1 MAYNDAVPRFVDDY
15 LSYLLSAASERVS
28 REFHRQLRPY
38 GLSVHKWRVLAT
50 LSDGDALSVGD
61 LASIVLM
68 QQPTLTK
75 LVARMAKE
83 GLLSLRTDPADRRRT
98 LVRIAAPG
106 QRKVAPLLA
115 RAKTH
120 ERACLASYSAAEV
133 AKVKRILK
141 DLLRRSETR

>member
-1 MAYNDAVPRFVDDY
+1 MPRFVDNY

-28 REFHRQLRPY
+28 REFHGQLRPY
-38 GLSVHKWRVLAT
+38 GLSVHNWRILAT
-50 LSDGDALSVGD
+50 LSDGDVLSVGD
-61 LASIVLM
+61 LARIVLM

-75 LVARMAKE
+75 LVARMAKG
-83 GLLSLRTDPADRRRT
+83 GLLSLSNDPADRRRT
-98 LVRIAAPG
+98 LVRIADTG
-106 QRKVAPLLA
+106 RQKVKPLLA
-115 RAKTH
+115 RAKAH

>member
-1 MAYNDAVPRFVDDY
+1 MPRFVDDY

-50 LSDGDALSVGD
+50 LSDGDALSIGA
-61 LASIVLM
+61 LARIVLM

-75 LVARMAKE
+75 LVARMAKD
-83 GLLSLRTDPADRRRT
+83 GLVNVGTDPDDRRRT
-98 LVRIAAPG
+98 LVRIAEPG
-106 QRKVAPLLA
+106 RTMVAPLVV
-115 RAKTH
+115 RAKAH

-133 AKVKRILK
+133 AKVKRLLK
-141 DLLRRSETR
+141 DLLRRSETK

>member
-1 MAYNDAVPRFVDDY
+1 MAYNGAVPNFVDNY

-61 LASIVLM
+61 LARIVLM

-75 LVARMAKE
+75 LVARMAQ
-83 GLLSLRTDPADRRRT
+83 GGFLSLRTDPADRRRT
-98 LVRIAAPG
+98 LVRIAEPG
-106 QRKVAPLLA
+106 RRKVNPLLA
-115 RAKTH
+115 RAKAH
-120 ERACLASYSAAEV
+120 ERACLASYSATEV

>member
-1 MAYNDAVPRFVDDY
+1 MPRFVDNY

-28 REFHRQLRPY
+28 RDFHRQLRPY

-50 LSDGDALSVGD
+50 VSDGDTLSVGD
-61 LASIVLM
+61 LAHIVLM

-75 LVARMAKE
+75 LVARMTQS
-83 GLLSLRTDPADRRRT
+83 GLLSLRTDPIDRRRT
-98 LVRIAAPG
+98 LVRIAEPG
-106 QRKVAPLLA
+106 RRIVAPLLA
-115 RAKTH
+115 RAKAH